1 MLILMLVILTIWIAG
16 KLVKNENSQVII
28 KLLAWTV
35 NVSYTLST
43 VLYQLIVISLLSRNL
58 DWPMNMT
65 SSWDTM
71 NLTRVSLSAV
81 QWPPHRN

>member
-43 VLYQLIVISLLSRNL
+43 VLYQLIGISLLSRTL

-65 SSWDTM
+65 SSSDILH
-71 NLTRVSLSAV
+71 LTRSLLSAV
-81 QWPPHRN
+81 QWPHHRN